1 MIKLKRLVVDK
12 IDPSVNKKGEIE
24 FYFQECYICE
34 SQIGGIFI
42 ASNSIGLTDNWVQR
56 KCIEYTLENNIRVCT
71 ILTTSN
77 MPEYTNII
85 VDETVKELINRL

>member
-12 IDPSVNKKGEIE
+12 IDPSVNRKGEIE
-24 FYFQECYICE
+24 FSFQECYICE

-42 ASNSIGLTDNWVQR
+42 ASNSIGLTDSWAQR
-56 KCIEYTLENNIRVCT
+56 KCIEYALENNIRTCT
-71 ILTTSN
+71 ILTTSY